1 MISVAIVVLLSSC
14 FYSDFG
20 TATATDTITSSQFI
34 RDPESIISSG
44 SKFKLGFFSPD
55 GNFTNRYIG
64 IWYNKG
70 GSANK
75 TVVWVANR
83 NKPLIDS
90 SGIFT
95 ISEDGNLV
103 VLNGKKQ
110 VHWSSNVSSLANNSN
125 TRAQLLDSGNLVLHD
140 NISQVSIWDSFQE
153 PTDTFYSE
161 MKVST
166 DLRTGKK
173 VQLTSWRSLS
183 NPSIG
188 SFSAGLDSFT
198 IPEVFIWINGTR
210 PYWRS
215 GPWNGRYFIGI
226 PDMNSVYLDGFNL
239 GEDHQ
244 KGTRYLTFAFADNDV
259 FFALTPQGNLEER
272 AWVDGKAHL
281 KIYFFYPTND
291 CDVYGKCGAF
301 GSCNSQKIPICSCLL
316 GFEPKNAEDWNRG
329 NWSGGCV
336 RRKPLLCERTVKTSE
351 VEGKQDGFFK
361 LETMK
366 VPYFAERSSA
376 NEDKCKDQCSN
387 NCSCKAYAYEIGVG
401 CMIWTHNLIDIRKLP
416 SGGTNLF
423 IRVAHEELDQK
434 DMKLVIILVIVGII
448 AIAICTFF
456 AWRWFSKRKAMKEN
470 SKVQRLDLGEA
481 YANFSTEKVNPA
493 RLQDLLV
500 FNFEELA
507 NATNNFQL
515 ANKLGQGGF
524 GPVYK
529 GKLQDGQEIAVK
541 RLSKAS
547 GQGQEE
553 FMNEVMVISNL
564 QHRNLVRL
572 LGCCVEREENMLIY
586 EYMPNKS
593 LDSFLFDP
601 QRQSLLD
608 WPKRFN
614 IIKGISRGLLY
625 LHRDSRLRIIHRD
638 LKASNILLDD
648 DLNPKISDFGLARI
662 FGGNQDQAAT
672 KRLVGTYGYMSP
684 EYAMEGRFSEKSDV
698 FSFGVLL
705 LEIVSGR
712 KNTSFYHEEFELT
725 LLGYA
730 WKLWNDNNVIDL
742 VDPLIYESG
751 FKMEIIRCVNVGLL
765 CVQEF
770 VKDRPNMSTVVSM
783 LNSEIKDLP
792 AAKQPAFTVRR
803 GAYDSESSSN
813 QNQQIC
819 SINDVTVTL
828 MEGR

>member
-1 MISVAIVVLLSSC
+1 MELGSNERMISVAIVVLLSSR

-140 NISQVSIWDSFQE
+140 TISQVSIWDSFQE

-161 MKVST
+161 MKIST

-188 SFSAGLDSFT
+188 SFSAGLDSFA
-198 IPEVFIWINGTR
+198 IPEVFIWINSTR

-423 IRVAHEELDQK
+423 IRVAHEEL
-434 DMKLVIILVIVGII
+434 
-448 AIAICTFF
+448 
-456 AWRWFSKRKAMKEN
+456 
-470 SKVQRLDLGEA
+470 
-481 YANFSTEKVNPA
+481 
-493 RLQDLLV
+493 
-500 FNFEELA
+500 
-507 NATNNFQL
+507 
-515 ANKLGQGGF
+515 
-524 GPVYK
+524 
-529 GKLQDGQEIAVK
+529 GKLN
-541 RLSKAS
+541 S
-547 GQGQEE
+547 
-553 FMNEVMVISNL
+553 
-564 QHRNLVRL
+564 
-572 LGCCVEREENMLIY
+572 
-586 EYMPNKS
+586 
-593 LDSFLFDP
+593 
-601 QRQSLLD
+601 
-608 WPKRFN
+608 
-614 IIKGISRGLLY
+614 
-625 LHRDSRLRIIHRD
+625 
-638 LKASNILLDD
+638 
-648 DLNPKISDFGLARI
+648 
-662 FGGNQDQAAT
+662 
-672 KRLVGTYGYMSP
+672 
-684 EYAMEGRFSEKSDV
+684 
-698 FSFGVLL
+698 VLL
-705 LEIVSGR
+705 
-712 KNTSFYHEEFELT
+712 
-725 LLGYA
+725 
-730 WKLWNDNNVIDL
+730 
-742 VDPLIYESG
+742 
-751 FKMEIIRCVNVGLL
+751 
-765 CVQEF
+765 
-770 VKDRPNMSTVVSM
+770 
-783 LNSEIKDLP
+783 
-792 AAKQPAFTVRR
+792 
-803 GAYDSESSSN
+803 
-813 QNQQIC
+813 
-819 SINDVTVTL
+819 
-828 MEGR
+828 